1 MGLFYKCVFVVCRF
15 TKPQTFADCIGNE
28 LPLGWEEAY
37 DPQIGSYYINHVN
50 REYAVTL
57 FVTAL
62 LLHYVYSIFNADHYF
77 ECNRTISQLTTEMKL
92 IV

>member
-1 MGLFYKCVFVVCRF
+1 VCIDVNQRFSFVLMLGKVPEIILYMFCVGRRF

-50 REYAVTL
+50 REYIVIL
-57 FVTAL
+57 VF
-62 LLHYVYSIFNADHYF
+62 
-77 ECNRTISQLTTEMKL
+77 CRTVIDLCRT
-92 IV
+92 VAY

>member
-1 MGLFYKCVFVVCRF
+1 VAYRF

-50 REYAVTL
+50 REYSLLVIFFRTL
-57 FVTAL
+57 VCMIFIIIIIIKLNTLLAL
-62 LLHYVYSIFNADHYF
+62 LENSSLHDVHYHH
-77 ECNRTISQLTTEMKL
+77 QTEHSP
-92 IV
+92 

>member
-1 MGLFYKCVFVVCRF
+1 MYISVIPIVLILERILLGLFYKCVFPVCRF

-50 REYAVTL
+50 REYAVTV
-57 FVTAL
+57 FVNPRYCYIT
-62 LLHYVYSIFNADHYF
+62 SIPF
-77 ECNRTISQLTTEMKL
+77 
-92 IV
+92 

>member
-1 MGLFYKCVFVVCRF
+1 MLARILLVSPYKYMCLCMAYRF

-50 REYAVTL
+50 R
-57 FVTAL
+57 
-62 LLHYVYSIFNADHYF
+62 
-77 ECNRTISQLTTEMKL
+77 K
-92 IV
+92 